1 MSAQWIIEGEPEF
14 DMFPWDL
21 TRFGHW
27 ADKRFIQEKVAD
39 QYSNRFAI
47 HFPFEERDAGRETR
61 TRPIYQ
67 RQKEMGAVH
76 GLNFGWEHPLWYAG
90 EGVEGKE
97 SYGFTRQNWFESVGR
112 ECRNLRKNVGV
123 VDVSNFGKYE
133 IKGAGAADWIDRVI
147 ANYVPKEIGRSCL
160 TQILG
165 LRGGIAGD
173 FTVTKL
179 GEDHFFM
186 IGTGIGERYHQR
198 YFQLVDLPEET
209 TFETVTDD
217 YCGVNVAGPRS
228 RELLARLTQEDLS
241 NENWRFMRS
250 RKFTIAGVEAIG
262 IRVSFTGDLG
272 WEIYV
277 AEVDQEKLWEA
288 LFDMGKDLGVM
299 PVGGRSLG
307 CLRVEKGYGSW
318 SREYSPEYWPQE
330 VGFERLIKTDKPEFL
345 GKAGYMAIMDQPPRE
360 KLVCLTI
367 EADNADSSGGE
378 PIFLADGTPV
388 GRVSSG
394 AYGFS
399 VDQSCALAFIKTAHA
414 IAGNEVEVA
423 VLGRPKKAIILER
436 PAFDPNGLRL
446 RA

>member
-1 MSAQWIIEGEPEF
+1 
-14 DMFPWDL
+14 
-21 TRFGHW
+21 
-27 ADKRFIQEKVAD
+27 
-39 QYSNRFAI
+39 
-47 HFPFEERDAGRETR
+47 
-61 TRPIYQ
+61 
-67 RQKEMGAVH
+67 
-76 GLNFGWEHPLWYAG
+76 
-90 EGVEGKE
+90 
-97 SYGFTRQNWFESVGR
+97 
-112 ECRNLRKNVGV
+112 
-123 VDVSNFGKYE
+123 
-133 IKGAGAADWIDRVI
+133 
-147 ANYVPKEIGRSCL
+147 
-160 TQILG
+160 
-165 LRGGIAGD
+165 
-173 FTVTKL
+173 
-179 GEDHFFM
+179 
-186 IGTGIGERYHQR
+186 
-198 YFQLVDLPEET
+198 
-209 TFETVTDD
+209 
-217 YCGVNVAGPRS
+217 
-228 RELLARLTQEDLS
+228 
-241 NENWRFMRS
+241 MRS

-436 PAFDPNGLRL
+436 PAFDPDGLRL